1 MIQSPQNYQAP
12 QVAKPHKPVYSP
24 SYNAV
29 QINLDTPTLNAPQ
42 QGYYYDYP
50 KTDAQPYY
58 PPVNTNPQPQPAP
71 VVVPQ
76 PEVEQPKTETPVA
89 PAPEQPKA
97 ETPVAP
103 APAQPA
109 EAPKTDAGVDT
120 AAVVAN
126 LANPDYDKQ
135 ALQMEEIAKK
145 GLTNEADA
153 VPYVQEE
160 VFNKLIDIMNVDSS
174 KLDGPTE
181 HQLQLRDKVAEND
194 AALVKAEQEGKDP
207 KSITLPNQLTPEDE
221 ALANTITPLEQA
233 ERNKEYALFTTA
245 ILQKTY
251 GDEIE
256 KRTGNVVPLTDLPAA
271 AMVVNEL
278 KTNQNPAIRT
288 AAIDALRYVQR
299 PEYKEDLGKIYTI
312 AQSDADEGVAAA
324 ATDAVNSLNQV
335 EQAKVAPAPEA
346 APAQPAQPA
355 QPAEPAAPAQPAKA

>member
-12 QVAKPHKPVYSP
+12 QTAAPAHKPVYSP

-50 KTDAQPYY
+50 KADGQPYY
-58 PPVNTNPQPQPAP
+58 PPVAVNPQPAP
-71 VVVPQ
+71 VAPNPAPVNVPQ
-76 PEVEQPKTETPVA
+76 PEVEQPKGETPAVPAQEQPAVA
-89 PAPEQPKA
+89 PTPEQPK
-97 ETPVAP
+97 
-103 APAQPA
+103 

-126 LANPDYDKQ
+126 LADPDYDKQ

-324 ATDAVNSLNQV
+324 ATDAVNSLNQP
-335 EQAKVAPAPEA
+335 EQAQAAPAPEA
-346 APAQPAQPA
+346 AAPAQE
-355 QPAEPAAPAQPAKA
+355 QPAEPAKA